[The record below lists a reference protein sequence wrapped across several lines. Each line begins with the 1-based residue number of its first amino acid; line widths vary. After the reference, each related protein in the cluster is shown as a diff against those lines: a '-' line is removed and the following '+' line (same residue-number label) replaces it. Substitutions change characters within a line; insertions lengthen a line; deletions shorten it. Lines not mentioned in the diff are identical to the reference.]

1 LQKSDA
7 AQAFKD
13 AADEVDDA
21 FFLLTSEK
29 AVKEKFEA
37 KKDGEI
43 IAFKKFDELKVVYAE
58 EERTSEVGTAFSF
71 CSIQF
76 CRDMSIHKVVPFT
89 K

>member
-29 AVKEKFEA
+29 AVKESLRQK
-37 KKDGEI
+37 
-43 IAFKKFDELKVVYAE
+43 
-58 EERTSEVGTAFSF
+58 RTE
-71 CSIQF
+71 
-76 CRDMSIHKVVPFT
+76 KL
-89 K
+89 